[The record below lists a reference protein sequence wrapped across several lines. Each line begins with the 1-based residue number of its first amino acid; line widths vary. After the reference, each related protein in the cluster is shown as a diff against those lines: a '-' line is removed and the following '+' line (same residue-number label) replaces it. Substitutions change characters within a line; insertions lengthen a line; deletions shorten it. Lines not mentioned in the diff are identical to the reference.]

1 MALLGRSTSALPG
14 CGSRL
19 TDSSYRKRMA
29 MIETLKKEI
38 LINPDKQG
46 SYFTVPFDVPP
57 DTEEMIL
64 HYSYERHKESEN
76 NLETGRFVARQE
88 VNIIDLGLIAPDGT
102 QVGASGSDKTE
113 ITLSATSAT
122 PGYTPCALT
131 AGEWQIIVGAY
142 KVAPE
147 GVTVTYD
154 ISFTKK
160 HLRLLKGDLHTHT
173 VASDGVLTA
182 SELGWHAVRHGLDF
196 IAVTDHNQLVG
207 ANSLPQIPGLT
218 IIQGV
223 EWTHY
228 QGHANFLGVDKP
240 YEGAFISNTA
250 GEVTGRFKQAQNQ
263 GALIIVNHPL
273 DEGSGFKYDINS
285 LPFDCLEIWNGPMR
299 ESNLRAVGLWQHLLT
314 LGKKIPAVG
323 GSDYHRDNPFQILGG
338 PTTGV
343 YAMSASTEDI
353 LSALKYGHAFI
364 TFFPNGPTAALV
376 SGDAIMG
383 DTVSWSAEAQLKIEV
398 AGLLRGDV
406 LRVVT
411 GQGSENLFEAPANGS
426 YQGEYRM
433 QAPGFARVEVLR
445 AFLPGLPL
453 LPALI
458 TNPIY
463 FDQ

>member
-1 MALLGRSTSALPG
+1 MN
-14 CGSRL
+14 
-19 TDSSYRKRMA
+19 
-29 MIETLKKEI
+29 ETIKKEI
-38 LINPDKQG
+38 FITPDKLG
-46 SYFTVPFDVPP
+46 TYFTVSFTIPP
-57 DTEEMIL
+57 EIEEMTL
-64 HYSYERHKESEN
+64 RYSYERHHETEN
-76 NLETGRFVARQE
+76 NLETGRFMARQE
-88 VNIIDLGLIAPDGT
+88 VNIIDLGLIAPDGN

-113 ITLSATSAT
+113 ITLSAASAT
-122 PGYTPCALT
+122 PGYSPCALV
-131 AGEWQIIVGAY
+131 AGDWQIIVGAY

-147 GVTVTYD
+147 GVTVTYE

-182 SELGWHAVRHGLDF
+182 SELGWHAFRHGLDF
-196 IAVTDHNQLVG
+196 IAVTDHNQLVS
-207 ANSLPQIPGLT
+207 ADTLPQIPGFT

-228 QGHANFLGVDKP
+228 LGHANFLGVDKP
-240 YEGAFISNTA
+240 YDSAFISNTA
-250 GEVTGRFKQAQNQ
+250 EEVTERFKQAQSR
-263 GALIIVNHPL
+263 GALIVVNHPL
-273 DEGSGFKYDINS
+273 DEGSGFKYDMNS
-285 LPFDCLEIWNGPMR
+285 LPFDCMEIWNGPMR

-343 YAMSASTEDI
+343 YAMSAGTGDI
-353 LSALKYGHAFI
+353 LDALKAGHAFI
-364 TFFPNGPTAALV
+364 TFFPNGPTAALA

-383 DTVSWSAEAQLKIEV
+383 DSLPWSQGAQLKIEV
-398 AGLLRGDV
+398 VGLLRGDV

-411 GQGSENLFEAPANGS
+411 GQGSENLLEAPANGS
-426 YQGEYRM
+426 YQGEYAV
-433 QAPGFARVEVLR
+433 QAPGFARVEILR

-463 FDQ
+463 FDK

>member
-1 MALLGRSTSALPG
+1 MN
-14 CGSRL
+14 
-19 TDSSYRKRMA
+19 
-29 MIETLKKEI
+29 ETLKKEI
-38 LINPDKQG
+38 FIHFDKQG
-46 SYFTVPFDVPP
+46 SYFTVPFTMPP
-57 DTEEMIL
+57 DTEQL
-64 HYSYERHKESEN
+64 TLRYSYERHHETAN
-76 NLETGRFVARQE
+76 NLESGSFVARQE
-88 VNIIDLGLIAPDGT
+88 GNIIDLGLIAPDGT
-102 QVGASGSDKTE
+102 QIGASGSDKTE
-113 ITLSATSAT
+113 ISLSATTAT
-122 PGYTPCALT
+122 PGYTPCALV

-147 GVTVTYD
+147 GVTVTYV

-196 IAVTDHNQLVG
+196 IAVTDHNQLVS
-207 ANSLPQIPGLT
+207 ANSLPQIAGLT

-228 QGHANFLGVDKP
+228 LGHANFLGVDKP
-240 YEGAFISNTA
+240 YDGAFISNIA
-250 GEVTGRFKQAQNQ
+250 GEVTERFNQAQSR
-263 GALIIVNHPL
+263 GALIVVNHPL
-273 DEGSGFKYDINS
+273 DEGSGFKYDMNS

-338 PTTGV
+338 PTTCV
-343 YAMSASTEDI
+343 YAMSVGTGDI
-353 LSALKYGHAFI
+353 LDALKAGHAFI
-364 TFFPNGPTAALV
+364 TFFPQGPTAAL
-376 SGDAIMG
+376 SIGDAIMR
-383 DTVSWSAEAQLKIEV
+383 DTLPWSQGAQLKSHV
-398 AGLLRGDV
+398 TGLLRGDV

-411 GQGSENLFEAPANGS
+411 GQGSENQFEAPANGS
-426 YQGEYRM
+426 YQGEYSVS
-433 QAPGFARVEVLR
+433 APGFARVEILR
-445 AFLPGLPL
+445 AFLPELPL